1 MIGMSSIIQSERLD
15 LVIFSLPF
23 LRASLDGD
31 LSQAET
37 ILNMPLPAGWP
48 VCAEPSWPDCRDVL
62 ALRLQQLEED
72 PTAQP
77 WLLRAM
83 VPRGTRIIAGYIGFH
98 SPPGAAYLQP
108 YSPDAVEVG
117 FSVFPPFRRRGY
129 AREACRALIG
139 WARECHGVLRF
150 VMTIRPDN
158 VASQSLAASLGFVR
172 IGSHI
177 DEVDGLEDIL
187 ERDVSSDD
195 IH

>member
-1 MIGMSSIIQSERLD
+1 MIGMSSTIQSDRLD
-15 LVIFSLPF
+15 LVTFSPPF
-23 LRASLDGD
+23 LCASLDGE

-37 ILNMPLPAGWP
+37 ILELSLPAGWP
-48 VCAEPSWPDCRDVL
+48 TCTEPGWPNCRDVL

-72 PTAQP
+72 PTVQP

-83 VPRGTRIIAGYIGFH
+83 VPRGSRFMAGYIGFH
-98 SPPGAAYLQP
+98 TAPGAAYLQP
-108 YSPDAVEVG
+108 YSADAVELG
-117 FSVFPPFRRRGY
+117 FTVFPPYRRRGY

-139 WARECHGVLRF
+139 WARKCHGVTRF

-158 VASQSLAASLGFVR
+158 VASQSLAASLGFVY

-177 DEVDGLEDIL
+177 DEVDGLEEIL
-187 ERDVSSDD
+187 ELDVSGHD